1 MTLTIALFIGISF
14 AILFLFIYIFLR
26 DKEIDRRFRFI
37 SAALDNINEEIYI
50 LQKHQK
56 DNSLNN
62 IKGLI
67 AEQLEE
73 VLNELIST
81 IKQTQLS
88 NKKDIE
94 ILFEKV
100 ETLQSNIKGI
110 TFSNINTSSGIS
122 KKDDIEKI
130 RELYEIGYS
139 IEEISKEIGM
149 SAGEVKLFLN
159 LL

>member
-1 MTLTIALFIGISF
+1 MTLTIALFIGLSF
-14 AILFLFIYIFLR
+14 AIAFLFIYIFLR
-26 DKEIDRRFRFI
+26 DKEIDRKFRFI

-67 AEQLEE
+67 AEQLED
-73 VLNELIST
+73 VLSEIIAT
-81 IKQTQLS
+81 IKQTQS
-88 NKKDIE
+88 QNRKDIE
-94 ILFEKV
+94 ILFDKV
-100 ETLQSNIKGI
+100 ETLQSNIKGL
-110 TFSNINTSSGIS
+110 TFANMNTTTIS

>member
-1 MTLTIALFIGISF
+1 MSIMVLLFIGISI
-14 AILFLFIYIFLR
+14 AIVFLFIYIFLR
-26 DKEIDRRFRFI
+26 DKEIDRKFHFI

-56 DNSLNN
+56 DNSLND

-67 AEQLEE
+67 AEQLED
-73 VLNELIST
+73 VLNELILT
-81 IKQTQLS
+81 IKQTQAQ
-88 NKKDIE
+88 NRKDIE
-94 ILFEKV
+94 VLFEKV
-100 ETLQSNIKGI
+100 ENLQSNIKGL
-110 TFSNINTSSGIS
+110 TFSNINTTSGVS

-130 RELYEIGYS
+130 RELYDIGYS